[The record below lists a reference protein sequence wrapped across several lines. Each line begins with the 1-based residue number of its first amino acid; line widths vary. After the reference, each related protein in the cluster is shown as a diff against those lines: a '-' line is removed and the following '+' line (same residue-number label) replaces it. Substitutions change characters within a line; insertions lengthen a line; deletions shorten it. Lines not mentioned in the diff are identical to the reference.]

1 MFISALKKQNPR
13 LIASALKLWKSG
25 TILPDSYII
34 DVGQVLSNGKKLLN
48 CAKQYDI
55 SLYLMA
61 KQFGRN
67 PYLSQRLLE
76 LGFAGM
82 VAVDYKE
89 ARHYYS
95 HQLLVAH
102 LGHLV
107 QTPTAMLKQVLEQ
120 QPEVITVYSFE
131 KVQQIAKVA
140 AQLGKT
146 QPLLIKVCADGD
158 VFYPG
163 QESGIYLSDLA
174 DFVEQVKPLT
184 SVKIVGVTHFPCLLL
199 DERQRTLAA
208 THNFHSLIKAK
219 QILEKRAI
227 RVSQINA
234 PSSTCINGL
243 PLLAEMGAT
252 HAEPGHALTGTMP
265 LNVTGDQPEAI
276 AMLYLSEIS
285 HQFGGHSYCFGGG
298 YYRRGNAQTAL
309 VGEDL
314 HETALLPF
322 ADDNIDYTLPL
333 QGHFSVG
340 EPVIM
345 CFRSQIFVTRSDV
358 VLIDHHSHGEPYVI
372 AVYDSLGNLIS
383 G

>member
-1 MFISALKKQNPR
+1 M
-13 LIASALKLWKSG
+13 
-25 TILPDSYII
+25 PDSYII
-34 DVGQVLSNGKKLLN
+34 DVGQVLRNGEKLLS

-67 PYLSQRLLE
+67 PYLSRRLLE
-76 LGFAGM
+76 LGFEGM

-89 ARHYYS
+89 ARQYYS
-95 HQLLVAH
+95 HQLPVSH

-107 QTPTAMLKQVLEQ
+107 QTPTAMLKQVLEH
-120 QPEVITVYSFE
+120 QPEVITVYSL
-131 KVQQIAKVA
+131 KKAQQIAKIA
-140 AQLGKT
+140 AQLGRI
-146 QPLLIKVCADGD
+146 QSLLIKVCSDGD

-174 DFVEQVKPLT
+174 DFVEQVKQLA
-184 SVKIVGVTHFPCLLL
+184 SVKIVGVTHFPCLLF
-199 DERQRTLAA
+199 DERQRRLAA
-208 THNFHSLIKAK
+208 THNFHTLIKAK
-219 QILEKRAI
+219 RILEQCAI
-227 RVSQINA
+227 RVTQINA

-243 PLLAEMGAT
+243 PLLAKMGAT
-252 HAEPGHALTGTMP
+252 HAEPGHALTGTIP
-265 LNVTGDQPEAI
+265 LNVQGDQPEVV

-285 HQFGGHSYCFGGG
+285 HQFDGNSYCFGGG
-298 YYRRGNAQTAL
+298 YYRRGNAQSAL

-314 HETALLPF
+314 STTALLPF
-322 ADDNIDYTLPL
+322 ANDNIDYTLPL

-358 VLIDHHSHGEPYVI
+358 VLIDHHSSGEPYVI
-372 AVYDSLGNLIS
+372 GVYDGLGNPIS
-383 G
+383 R